1 MKHGSEK
8 SMVAE
13 AYDMSPHRNQSKIF
27 FIKERELTVQPIGN
41 AMPQD
46 VVVVNTWKWNYL

>member
-13 AYDMSPHRNQSKIF
+13 AYDMSPRRSQSKIF
-27 FIKERELTVQPIGN
+27 FIKERERMVQPIVK
-41 AMPQD
+41 AMPQA
-46 VVVVNTWKWNYL
+46 VVVVNT

>member
-41 AMPQD
+41 VMPQA
-46 VVVVNTWKWNYL
+46 VVVVNT

>member
-27 FIKERELTVQPIGN
+27 FNKERELVMQPVGN
-41 AMPQD
+41 AVAQA
-46 VVVVNTWKWNYL
+46 VVVVNT